1 MPPFSTT
8 IFHFSFFVAI
18 YESILSTMPTNIFIR
33 QEFVICQVQKVPQ
46 ITCSRYIAQFVIK
59 KTVSSYQLIWVP
71 NFLVIYNIQN
81 SKENTSLMNYSKQKC
96 MNNLYLWIISFNFPS
111 YPVIFFHIFAFIAI
125 RFWLKVASG
134 PVPLRV
140 SWYFGTQTVMLEYWS
155 K

>member
-1 MPPFSTT
+1 MKFYDMFFEVLLRKKMPPFSTT

-33 QEFVICQVQKVPQ
+33 HEFVICQVQKVPQ

-81 SKENTSLMNYSKQKC
+81 SKENISLMNYSKKSV
-96 MNNLYLWIISFNFPS
+96 WITYICELNHLISP
-111 YPVIFFHIFAFIAI
+111 HILLSSSTF
-125 RFWLKVASG
+125 LLS
-134 PVPLRV
+134 LL
-140 SWYFGTQTVMLEYWS
+140 SDFGWR
-155 K
+155 